1 MEPDYFSYEL
11 QEFYKPGDTE
21 LTHKHLILDLP
32 REMVQHMSA
41 ARFHEVTGKG
51 PMPSFVKQTGLIG
64 KKAWHIE
71 AKYRPYKLH
80 IAVWSQDVRPLAS
93 SYDATLDLLDVLQ
106 EALDC
111 DAVMRS
117 AVIREIVA
125 AVPSLSDEQQQ
136 ELAEYARAAGM

>member
-32 REMVQHMSA
+32 KEMVQHMSA
-41 ARFHEVTGKG
+41 ARFHEVAGKG
-51 PMPSFVKQTGLIG
+51 VMPPFIKVVGLIG
-64 KKAWHIE
+64 EKAWHIE

-80 IAVWSQDVRPLAS
+80 IAVWNQDVRHLAS

-106 EALDC
+106 EALVC

-125 AVPSLSDEQQQ
+125 AVPSLTGEQQK
-136 ELAEYARAAGM
+136 ELEAYARAAGM